1 MPFWIAAYFGCGRTE
16 KSCRVPLRRL
26 QAVVDALAG
35 NQGRVY
41 GDRPKPGD
49 VVFNDPRTARWPP
62 TRGRLLA
69 AQCEVVDADHM
80 VALTHQVFAV
90 VFSGDG
96 NRRANGNIVR
106 MSQDYHGGFSW
117 LDN

>member
-1 MPFWIAAYFGCGRTE
+1 
-16 KSCRVPLRRL
+16 
-26 QAVVDALAG
+26 
-35 NQGRVY
+35 
-41 GDRPKPGD
+41 
-49 VVFNDPRTARWPP
+49 
-62 TRGRLLA
+62 
-69 AQCEVVDADHM
+69 M

-117 LDN
+117 LDNFSNDDQPDRVSVTLHVGFRTALTGGLSTCSEL